1 MKYFKASI
9 WTIIALLVA
18 ISFNCSGDDNSGG
31 DAQSNITVTGSFLNF
46 GEINVLS
53 SSESQTISVKGQSLT
68 AALNVVASEN
78 FELSLDDISFSNS
91 IAISKSSAN
100 AEAVT
105 VYVRFSPQESA
116 VGVIQGSLTFQSSGA
131 TSKTLSVAG
140 VGVSITPAITVNRM
154 NLDFGEVQVNQSSD
168 TQQLMISGDNLENET
183 TVNTSSDFEVS
194 LDGVLFS
201 DSVQIDL
208 ASINENTTIYV
219 RFAPSLVGET
229 NGNLTIQNILTENV
243 EVTLSGTGLPIAHN
257 YVTFNQQPLGFG
269 GGFNQSASQ
278 VFNLHSDLS
287 NVAQIK
293 MYLQIDCPT
302 TGCDDWDRFA
312 NVKVKDPETGNWFE
326 IGRYITPYWV
336 GTQQLERGLEFD
348 VTDFRSLLSG
358 SVELR
363 IYIENWT
370 QKADL
375 ITLEFDYLEGTP
387 DYPYYAVSEVL
398 GFHANSISG
407 VPYGVTHGLD
417 LDKSINIP
425 GNTESTH
432 LRTVISGWG
441 HATPAD
447 SDGRTCAEWC
457 YRTHGIKIN
466 GTNMF
471 SHNLGPIGCA
481 SNPISNQNPG
491 NWQPDRAGWCPGM
504 VVPVRVDN
512 LVSSMAGSTFTF
524 EYDFEDWSNNSGNGD
539 AYYATSTYVVVKSNT
554 PLAAPTVTD

>member
-131 TSKTLSVAG
+131 TNKTLSVAG

-168 TQQLMISGDNLENET
+168 TQQLMINGDNLENET
-183 TVNTSSDFEVS
+183 TVNASSDFEVS

-201 DSVQIDL
+201 ESVQIDL

-425 GNTESTH
+425 GNAESTH

-457 YRTHGIKIN
+457 YRTHDIKIN

-504 VVPVRVDN
+504 VVPVRIDTFD
-512 LVSSMAGSTFTF
+512 SSMAGNTFAF